1 MEPPISFVIGLG
13 NPDEKYRRTPH
24 NIGREF
30 VEWLAGREK
39 SDWRSHKQY
48 ETSESQSGLTLVRLK
63 CYMNESGVPIS
74 ELMQKH
80 SSDSRSILVITDDF
94 DLPLGTIRLRKKGSA
109 GTHNGLKSII
119 QHLNTQE
126 FPRLRLGVGPLPAGQ
141 DAARFV
147 LDRYNKAQ
155 ESAIGGVYERAAGAV
170 AAARERGV
178 DAAMNEYNAGS
189 QLSPKASGTAGDSS
203 DGKTGKTV

>member
-13 NPDEKYRRTPH
+13 NPEEKYSRTPH

-30 VEWLAGREK
+30 VDWLAGRNK
-39 SDWRSHKQY
+39 ASWRSHKHY
-48 ETSESQSGLTLVRLK
+48 ETAEAAQSGLTLVRLK
-63 CYMNESGVPIS
+63 CYMNESGMAVS
-74 ELMQKH
+74 ELIQKH
-80 SSDSRSILVITDDF
+80 SSDTRSILVITDDF
-94 DLPLGTIRLRKKGSA
+94 DLPLGTIRMRKKGSA

-126 FPRLRLGVGPLPAGQ
+126 FPRLRLGVGPLRAGQ

-147 LDRYNKAQ
+147 LDRYNKEQ

-170 AAARERGV
+170 AAALERGV
-178 DAAMNEYNAGS
+178 DAAMNEFNAGPAKS
-189 QLSPKASGTAGDSS
+189 AGDST
-203 DGKTGKTV
+203 DGKAR